1 MAEINNNLQ
10 NITNLDLSGQNL
22 EEIPKYVFQCKNLRK
37 LVLHNNKIRKIS
49 GDIKF
54 LRKLRLLDL
63 SNNNISVINFQILK
77 LPCLR
82 TLNMSYNSIISI
94 PHEVVE
100 SQLEQLILIGN
111 ELKKVSLNGW
121 SNLKKLNLS
130 NNNVK
135 IIELY
140 GLFPNL
146 EYLWIGNNPLQ
157 TILIPQNSLPKIKG
171 IYAYSYSS
179 KRKEANIKYQQLL
192 SKRENVACVFW
203 NQLHV
208 GNEKYIN
215 MSPSEMMTEL
225 KHLLA
230 DFLGKA
236 QKNANSRETIEAYHD
251 WYNRACV
258 IFVNQFGNNDLDV
271 VRFRNVNNSGNGY
284 TLMANYHEIN
294 SCYAILLSR
303 LNNNQMETN
312 INSNNKKRLKVFIS
326 HSSKDKYFVEALVRL
341 LEYIGLDENTVFCSS
356 VPGYGIGFNKD
367 IFDTLRDQF
376 KEHNLYVIFVHSK
389 NFYQSHASLNEMG
402 AAWVLKTDFCSFLTK
417 GFNYE
422 DMDGAIRP
430 NDRISIK
437 VDNDNAKSL
446 LNDFKEQICQ
456 KFELT
461 SRNGNVWEI
470 RRDEFIREVLE
481 KTL

>member
-157 TILIPQNSLPKIKG
+157 TILIPQNSLPKIKS
-171 IYAYSYSS
+171 IYTYSYSS

-208 GNEKYIN
+208 GN
-215 MSPSEMMTEL
+215 PCSEMHRQSEN
-225 KHLLA
+225 LLR
-230 DFLGKA
+230 L
-236 QKNANSRETIEAYHD
+236 E
-251 WYNRACV
+251 
-258 IFVNQFGNNDLDV
+258 
-271 VRFRNVNNSGNGY
+271 
-284 TLMANYHEIN
+284 EIN
-294 SCYAILLSR
+294 
-303 LNNNQMETN
+303 
-312 INSNNKKRLKVFIS
+312 
-326 HSSKDKYFVEALVRL
+326 
-341 LEYIGLDENTVFCSS
+341 
-356 VPGYGIGFNKD
+356 
-367 IFDTLRDQF
+367 
-376 KEHNLYVIFVHSK
+376 
-389 NFYQSHASLNEMG
+389 
-402 AAWVLKTDFCSFLTK
+402 
-417 GFNYE
+417 
-422 DMDGAIRP
+422 
-430 NDRISIK
+430 
-437 VDNDNAKSL
+437 
-446 LNDFKEQICQ
+446 
-456 KFELT
+456 
-461 SRNGNVWEI
+461 
-470 RRDEFIREVLE
+470 
-481 KTL
+481 